1 MPTTVK
7 IRRSGTASATPS
19 ALEHGEIAI
28 NYADGKVF
36 WKNASD
42 VITSFTFQSYALASH
57 THSIS
62 DVTGLQ
68 TALDGKAASSH
79 THSISDVTGL
89 QTALDGKAS
98 SSHAHA
104 ASDITSGTLDAA
116 RLPLATTLAAGAVIV
131 GTGLGV
137 SSGTVSV
144 TYGTSNTSA
153 CRGDDSR
160 LSDTRTPTDGSVTT
174 AKIANDAVTYAKIQN
189 VSATSRILGRS
200 SAGAGDVEELDA
212 ATARTVMSVQPTAS
226 PTFTGTAIVS
236 GVFQVKANSGS
247 LSHAFGYNE
256 NGGEISLYTTS
267 EVQASLIDHV
277 GGTGT
282 RVLELVNGNDLYL
295 GLGSGNTTGN
305 VKIQR
310 AGYVTAVTVSSTGA
324 ATFAGQVLVT
334 AGSKTTCSVAPT
346 GDPDTGMFFP
356 LANTLALSTGDVERV
371 RVDASG
377 RVGIGTNLPGQSLH
391 VLGGEFWLTNSNF
404 SLAGGTGSIVTM
416 YTGATTG
423 NTYGGIGALTT
434 GGGVWGDLVLQ
445 GGGGKVGIGTTAPAA
460 LLDLGSATGVK
471 VFTYK
476 SSGANAGIGTDLSG
490 AAYECSI
497 FAGGTADTHGRISFG
512 RRRVDTGTYT
522 ERMVIDASGNVGI
535 GGSPNRPL
543 LIVNNGSCSMALSD
557 TSTGGNVLS
566 FNPPQN
572 SSGFAQISAEG
583 ANALRF
589 VTNAGERMRIASD
602 GVVTM
607 SDVYE
612 DTVGATNRD
621 LFIDSTGKLGYVSS
635 IRESK
640 TDIAA
645 IDDVSW
651 LSALA
656 PVSYRYRKK
665 NADGTYS
672 DEADGVTDY
681 GLIAEDVEAV
691 KPELCFY
698 DDVDGEAQLRGI
710 TYSKLITPMLKYIQQ
725 LEARIAALEEQ
736 LNG

>member
-68 TALDGKAASSH
+68 TALDGKASSSH

-98 SSHAHA
+98 SSHTHA
-104 ASDITSGTLDAA
+104 ASDITSGTLDIA
-116 RLPLATTLAAGAVIV
+116 R
-131 GTGLGV
+131 
-137 SSGTVSV
+137 
-144 TYGTSNTSA
+144 
-153 CRGDDSR
+153 
-160 LSDTRTPTDGSVTT
+160 
-174 AKIANDAVTYAKIQN
+174 IANDAVTYAKIQN
-189 VSATSRILGRS
+189 VSATNRILGRS

-226 PTFTGTAIVS
+226 PAFTGAATFANTGDVVPLTVTNAGTANSFVVNDASGDTSPFVIDASGNVGVGTASPSTALDVAGTIRSGSGSTDPGTGAVMYFVGSGSFQTVIAGAAFAVHTGNNNDRTQKLFISSTGTATFA
-236 GVFQVKANSGS
+236 GQV
-247 LSHAFGYNE
+247 
-256 NGGEISLYTTS
+256 
-267 EVQASLIDHV
+267 
-277 GGTGT
+277 
-282 RVLELVNGNDLYL
+282 RVNTADSATALLVNGATKGVRFATSSTATAIEGVDST
-295 GLGSGNTTGN
+295 GLGSYQPLIINGSTVT
-305 VKIQR
+305 IQSNGGTS
-310 AGYVTAVTVSSTGA
+310 AITVSTSQT

-334 AGSKTTCSVAPT
+334 AGSGSSGSYKPGMAIS
-346 GDPDTGMFFP
+346 GDDDTGIHQVSGN
-356 LANTLALSTGDVERV
+356 ANTLSIVTDGTERV
-371 RVDASG
+371 RV
-377 RVGIGTNLPGQSLH
+377 
-391 VLGGEFWLTNSNF
+391 
-404 SLAGGTGSIVTM
+404 
-416 YTGATTG
+416 
-423 NTYGGIGALTT
+423 
-434 GGGVWGDLVLQ
+434 
-445 GGGGKVGIGTTAPAA
+445 
-460 LLDLGSATGVK
+460 
-471 VFTYK
+471 
-476 SSGANAGIGTDLSG
+476 
-490 AAYECSI
+490 
-497 FAGGTADTHGRISFG
+497 
-512 RRRVDTGTYT
+512 
-522 ERMVIDASGNVGI
+522 DASGNVGI

-640 TDIAA
+640 TDIVTL
-645 IDDVSW
+645 DDVSW
-651 LSALA
+651 LSALS

-698 DDVDGEAQLRGI
+698 DMVDGEAQLRGV
-710 TYSKLITPMLKYIQQ
+710 TYSKLITPMLRYIQQ
-725 LEARIAALEEQ
+725 LEARIAALEERI
-736 LNG
+736 NG

>member
-68 TALDGKAASSH
+68 TALDGKASSSHTHSISDVTGLQTALDGKAASSH

-98 SSHAHA
+98 SSHTHA
-104 ASDITSGTLDAA
+104 ASDITSGTLDIA
-116 RLPLATTLAAGAVIV
+116 R
-131 GTGLGV
+131 
-137 SSGTVSV
+137 
-144 TYGTSNTSA
+144 
-153 CRGDDSR
+153 
-160 LSDTRTPTDGSVTT
+160 
-174 AKIANDAVTYAKIQN
+174 IANDAVTYAKIQN

-226 PTFTGTAIVS
+226 PAFTGAATFANTGDVVPLTVTNA
-236 GVFQVKANSGS
+236 GTANSFVVNDASGD
-247 LSHAFGYNE
+247 
-256 NGGEISLYTTS
+256 TS
-267 EVQASLIDHV
+267 PFVIDAA
-277 GGTGT
+277 
-282 RVLELVNGNDLYL
+282 
-295 GLGSGNTTGN
+295 GN
-305 VKIQR
+305 VGI
-310 AGYVTAVTVSSTGA
+310 GVTPTSLPLTVFSFATSDADKATMLLNGTVSSGQSFAGIRFTHNVFSTGWA
-324 ATFAGQVLVT
+324 ADIRCVDTGNFGGILSFRTSATGSATATPTERLKIDASGTATFAGQVLVT

-377 RVGIGTNLPGQSLH
+377 NVGIGT
-391 VLGGEFWLTNSNF
+391 
-404 SLAGGTGSIVTM
+404 GTGSLAHALDCNGEFRLRG
-416 YTGATTG
+416 TGGSTEAGKFHLYYASASNRATITTG
-423 NTYGGIGALTT
+423 SSGQIIFEAGTTSPGSRAVILEGGNF
-434 GGGVWGDLVLQ
+434 
-445 GGGGKVGIGTTAPAA
+445 GIGTTSPERRLVVSNGGAEGLEFFVASAA
-460 LLDLGSATGVK
+460 NVNTINS
-471 VFTYK
+471 FNR
-476 SSGANAGIGTDLSG
+476 SSGTWNKFAVGCSTLEFFVGSGTTSAISVDANA
-490 AAYECSI
+490 
-497 FAGGTADTHGRISFG
+497 
-512 RRRVDTGTYT
+512 
-522 ERMVIDASGNVGI
+522 
-535 GGSPNRPL
+535 
-543 LIVNNGSCSMALSD
+543 
-557 TSTGGNVLS
+557 
-566 FNPPQN
+566 
-572 SSGFAQISAEG
+572 
-583 ANALRF
+583 
-589 VTNAGERMRIASD
+589 
-602 GVVTM
+602 VVTM
-607 SDVYE
+607 AGVY
-612 DTVGATNRD
+612 DDIVGATNRD

-640 TDIAA
+640 TDIVTL
-645 IDDVSW
+645 DDVSW
-651 LSALA
+651 LSALS

-672 DEADGVTDY
+672 AEADGVTDY

-698 DDVDGEAQLRGI
+698 DEVDGEPQLRGV
-710 TYSKLITPMLKYIQQ
+710 TYSKLITPMLRYIQQ
-725 LEARIAALEEQ
+725 LEQRIAALEERI
-736 LNG
+736 NG